1 MQQLQPLNSLKPLN
15 SLETRLKP
23 MFEKDTRKYYSN
35 LELVC
40 KSTNLLYESHLLM
53 EEIAIKRDNQELTLQ
68 EHYIL
73 NKKANHKIYRAYNIL
88 NVIDKNPT
96 FWNDEDIEHDFVNMM
111 LSDVEKC

>member
-35 LELVC
+35 LELIS
-40 KSTNLLYESHLLM
+40 KGTELLYEAYLLT
-53 EEIAIKRDNQELTLQ
+53 EDSENLSLQ
-68 EHYIL
+68 EKCNL
-73 NKKANHKIYRAYNIL
+73 NRKVKSKLLKANVFLNI
-88 NVIDKNPT
+88 IDKNPI

-111 LSDVEKC
+111 LSDVEEC